1 MMTRLK
7 QWLACLLSV
16 ALLMSALPAGALAE
30 GQGVASEAVDLSGAF
45 VRQRAAQEYPLDSGD
60 FNLSAELTID
70 GQAPDE
76 NTVIHDGTAFN
87 VRLEWELPAGETYT
101 PEDTFTYTLP
111 DAIPAADRSGW
122 LNINGKFNLE
132 DIETETGSIVIELP
146 GGVNYEVAVESEGG
160 LAIEK
165 AATRR
170 VDNAA
175 HKVYIDYT
183 LKLTAIRRN
192 TNVKIED
199 VITAAM
205 NGPGQERQYPQLDA
219 GGRAVQQWLQRAGGL

>member
-101 PEDTFTYTLP
+101 PEEHLYLY
-111 DAIPAADRSGW
+111 AARRHPCGRPQR
-122 LNINGKFNLE
+122 LAE
-132 DIETETGSIVIELP
+132 HQRQVQP
-146 GGVNYEVAVESEGG
+146 GGY
-160 LAIEK
+160 
-165 AATRR
+165 
-170 VDNAA
+170 
-175 HKVYIDYT
+175 
-183 LKLTAIRRN
+183 
-192 TNVKIED
+192 
-199 VITAAM
+199 
-205 NGPGQERQYPQLDA
+205 
-219 GGRAVQQWLQRAGGL
+219 